1 MWPEPAIYITTVNAR
16 LLKYISS
23 YVAEAAIQNGIPTAL
38 VPAFIQALADGDN
51 AALLQITG
59 VATTIIISGV
69 IALRQAFADGIRIV
83 FIIAAASCAVAGAG
97 VLLMQDLTDSM
108 NYRVDVPSK
117 IFRQNASYRPED
129 RSFITSSRSVVW
141 SDGIFQLI
149 QSSLDLV

>member
-16 LLKYISS
+16 RLKYISS

-38 VPAFIQALADGDN
+38 VPAFGDN

-117 IFRQNASYRPED
+117 ISRQNASYRPED

>member
-1 MWPEPAIYITTVNAR
+1 MWPESAIYITTVNAR

-38 VPAFIQALADGDN
+38 VPAFGDN

-117 IFRQNASYRPED
+117 ISRQNASYRPED

>member
-1 MWPEPAIYITTVNAR
+1 MWPESAIYLTTVNAR

-38 VPAFIQALADGDN
+38 VPAFGDN

-129 RSFITSSRSVVW
+129 
-141 SDGIFQLI
+141 
-149 QSSLDLV
+149 